1 VRTPRLYTR
10 QWIKANAL
18 RRANYIEQIRAH
30 ETVLD
35 DKFFDAVLKRRS
47 SVLSAVLKAYAI
59 QVPIFALLVL
69 SLIPIEASFSILGI
83 SPTSNKNLREILIA
97 LSALIG
103 VGIAF
108 LNSYHDAL
116 SEIIAAFTEKRSK
129 GNKPLE
135 SVLKAGYGLDAMPL
149 PPQSMGDLQLGWGY
163 AAFLV
168 LFGFL
173 VVSLLAILA
182 LGSVAIHLIVLHE
195 IYAKPSFSTGVSIA
209 VICFVVTCDCLTLI
223 ITLANSGPI
232 LVRDFANMMTV
243 SKMDDVRSAEI
254 YRGMWRQHLQK
265 PFLLRLFTRP
275 KLPKK
280 LSQ

>member
-1 VRTPRLYTR
+1 MRTPRLYTR

-30 ETVLD
+30 EAILD
-35 DKFFDAVLKRRS
+35 DKFFEAVLKRRS

-97 LSALIG
+97 LSALLG
-103 VGIAF
+103 VAVGF

-116 SEIIAAFTEKRSK
+116 SEIIAAFIEKRSK
-129 GNKPLE
+129 GNKRLE
-135 SVLKAGYGLDAMPL
+135 GVLKAGYGLDAMPL
-149 PPQSMGDLQLGWGY
+149 PPTSMGHLELGWGY
-163 AAFLV
+163 AVFLV

-173 VVSLLAILA
+173 VICVLAILA

-195 IYAKPSFSTGVSIA
+195 IYARPSFSTGVSIA
-209 VICFVVTCDCLTLI
+209 IICFVVTCDCLALI
-223 ITLANSGPI
+223 IMVANSGPV
-232 LVRDFANMMTV
+232 LVRDLTNMMAV
-243 SKMDDVRSAEI
+243 SKMDDARSAEI
-254 YRGMWRQHLQK
+254 YKGMWRRHLRK
-265 PFLLRLFTRP
+265 PLLLRLFTRP

-280 LSQ
+280 LN